1 MITVPLEE
9 TPVNNDREVK
19 DEIMFSVIK
28 NRVRITT
35 SQKRR
40 SSVFYFSLISIH
52 INLEKEG
59 KMNSNQLEIKSE

>member
-1 MITVPLEE
+1 MPLEE

-35 SQKRR
+35 SQKHVGGENELE
-40 SSVFYFSLISIH
+40 SVG
-52 INLEKEG
+52 NK
-59 KMNSNQLEIKSE
+59 K

>member
-1 MITVPLEE
+1 MPLEE